1 MIQRVQSI
9 YLVLAVIAGML
20 TFFLPFT
27 QFYAGD
33 VKIAE
38 YAMFG
43 VFNVQSD
50 TLELSNP
57 YPFPMWIMAA
67 LSIVF
72 PLIAIFQ
79 FKKRAIQ
86 MRIVR
91 LGFLFEMSFLVY
103 LFFAIDKAN
112 AELYEGQISILYHS
126 GFYMPIIA
134 IVLMFLAQRGIKKDE
149 DLVKSLDRLR

>member
-1 MIQRVQSI
+1 MIQRIQSI

-27 QFYAGD
+27 HFYAGD

-50 TLELSNP
+50 TLELTNP
-57 YPFPMWIMAA
+57 YPLPMWIMSA
-67 LSIVF
+67 LSIIM
-72 PLIAIFQ
+72 PLVAIFQ
-79 FKKRAIQ
+79 FKKRMIQ
-86 MRIVR
+86 MKIVR
-91 LGFLFEMSFLVY
+91 LGFLVEMSFLVY
-103 LFFAIDKAN
+103 LFFAIDKVN
-112 AELYEGQISILYHS
+112 AELYDGQISILYHT
-126 GFYMPIIA
+126 GFYMPVMA